1 MFKRFDWEKI
11 KKVFEKKEAPQ
22 TLDEYKSQGIT
33 NNWFG
38 YGFGRYAKGILASYL
53 FRR

>member
-11 KKVFEKKEAPQ
+11 KEVFQKKKEPQ
-22 TLDEYKSQGIT
+22 TLGEYKSQGIT

-38 YGFGRYAKGILASYL
+38 YGFGRYAKGIPASYL